1 MTTIYG
7 NQLPL
12 SQKRDIKSEKPK
24 IFGLNFP
31 IGVNSVEKKYRR
43 GYFSKESGI
52 YLVRGNLKQ
61 LLGTIPGERVML
73 PRYGLD
79 LRRFLFEPLDS
90 DLFGEIREAIRDAV
104 TIQLPMVQ
112 ITKLTV
118 ISLDSAGYTQIP
130 GIKITLSFTLKDDT
144 TQVGDVTVKVG
155 I

>member
-1 MTTIYG
+1 
-7 NQLPL
+7 
-12 SQKRDIKSEKPK
+12 
-24 IFGLNFP
+24 
-31 IGVNSVEKKYRR
+31 
-43 GYFSKESGI
+43 
-52 YLVRGNLKQ
+52 
-61 LLGTIPGERVML
+61 ML